1 MDRMSV
7 RPPTFFSESPVR
19 ALTHIVVVIAVMTT
33 ATSFAST
40 GGTLKVVATAPSRA
54 VLNASTDGSIS
65 VTFDRPVDPASIG
78 ITSFHAFSRGA
89 GSLRGEFSFS
99 PDGRTVTLE
108 PARNASPGEP
118 ITVTLANTI
127 RGVDRTTLRS
137 AGYQFRFWTA
147 AAAAEMDFFILQEI
161 TTSAFPG
168 EGVIPYG
175 GSATDLDEDGWIDLS
190 IVNEGT
196 NDVRV
201 FLNTGDGT
209 GRIQPFLTPTNPI
222 GQVPSPSE
230 PADFDLDG
238 HADLC
243 TANIIG
249 GNVSILIGEGDGSY
263 GGTQTLGTGN
273 APRGITTLDF
283 DGDGDLDIASTNYSS
298 SNVTLLRNQGDGTFD
313 PPTTIQPG
321 ISGEWSI
328 QADDMDGDGL
338 FDLVV
343 GGSNQIRVLLADG
356 NGNFIAAGTRSVAG
370 RCWQLNLADLDGDG
384 DVDVT
389 TVNSFA
395 NAGQVFRN
403 DGLGGL
409 ANGVTYST
417 DPFPLASDLGDLDGD
432 GDMDWITSSYSG
444 DWFLFVNDGAG
455 NFSLRESFP
464 APIAASCSL
473 PVDMDNDGDLD
484 LIFVDE
490 LDDSMIVM
498 SNGGNNT
505 PDPPGDLN
513 GDGFVNGADLGL
525 MLVAWG
531 PCSRDCRADLDQNG
545 FVDGAD
551 LGLML
556 IDWTG

>member
-1 MDRMSV
+1 MV
-7 RPPTFFSESPVR
+7 
-19 ALTHIVVVIAVMTT
+19 TT
-33 ATSFAST
+33 VP
-40 GGTLKVVATAPSRA
+40 LRA
-54 VLNASTDGSIS
+54 VLDAPTDGPIR
-65 VTFDRPVDPASIG
+65 VTFDRPIDPASIDAR
-78 ITSFHAFSRGA
+78 SFHAFSRGA
-89 GSLRGEFSFS
+89 GSLRGAFSFS
-99 PDGRTVTLE
+99 ADGRTVTLD
-108 PARNASPGEP
+108 PNRNASPGEP
-118 ITVTLANTI
+118 VTVTLANSI
-127 RGVDRTTLRS
+127 RGTDRTTLRS
-137 AGYQFRFWTA
+137 AGHQFRFWTA

-168 EGVIPYG
+168 EQVIPYG
-175 GSATDLDEDGWIDLS
+175 GSATDLNEDGWIDLS
-190 IVNEGT
+190 IVNEET

-209 GRIQPFLTPTNPI
+209 GRIEPFLTPTNPV
-222 GQVPSPSE
+222 GAVPSPSE
-230 PADFDLDG
+230 PVDFDLDG

-243 TANIIG
+243 TANIVG
-249 GNVSILIGEGDGSY
+249 DTVSILLGHGDGSY
-263 GGTQTLGTGN
+263 GGAQTLGTGN
-273 APRGITTLDF
+273 APRGITTLDL

-298 SNVTLLRNQGDGTFD
+298 SNVTLLRNQGNGTFD

-328 QADDMDGDGL
+328 QADDMNGDGL

-356 NGNFIAAGTRSVAG
+356 NGNFVAAGTRSVAG

-403 DGLGGL
+403 DGSGGL

-432 GDMDWITSSYSG
+432 GDLDWITSSYSG

-455 NFSLRESFP
+455 NFSFRESFP

-531 PCSRDCRADLDQNG
+531 PCGRDCRADLDQNG

>member
-19 ALTHIVVVIAVMTT
+19 ALIHIVVGIAVMTT

-40 GGTLKVVATAPSRA
+40 GGTLEVVATAPSRA
-54 VLNASTDGSIS
+54 VLDAPTDGSIS

-118 ITVTLANTI
+118 VTVTLANTI

-168 EGVIPYG
+168 EDVIPYG

-222 GQVPSPSE
+222 GEVPSPSE

-249 GNVSILIGEGDGSY
+249 DNVSILIGGGDGSY

-273 APRGITTLDF
+273 APRGITTLDL
-283 DGDGDLDIASTNYSS
+283 DGDGDL
-298 SNVTLLRNQGDGTFD
+298 
-313 PPTTIQPG
+313 
-321 ISGEWSI
+321 
-328 QADDMDGDGL
+328 
-338 FDLVV
+338 
-343 GGSNQIRVLLADG
+343 
-356 NGNFIAAGTRSVAG
+356 
-370 RCWQLNLADLDGDG
+370 
-384 DVDVT
+384 
-389 TVNSFA
+389 
-395 NAGQVFRN
+395 
-403 DGLGGL
+403 
-409 ANGVTYST
+409 
-417 DPFPLASDLGDLDGD
+417 
-432 GDMDWITSSYSG
+432 DWITSSYSG

-455 NFSLRESFP
+455 NFSFRESFP

-531 PCSRDCRADLDQNG
+531 PCGRDCRADLDQNG

>member
-1 MDRMSV
+1 MPTSRSTEPLV
-7 RPPTFFSESPVR
+7 RSPAPLLVF
-19 ALTHIVVVIAVMTT
+19 LLAVMPT
-33 ATSFAST
+33 AST
-40 GGTLKVVATAPSRA
+40 FAEGTLSVVETTPTRAILDAPT
-54 VLNASTDGSIS
+54 NGNIS
-65 VTFDRPVDPASIG
+65 VTFDRAIDPESID
-78 ITSFHAFSRGA
+78 TRSFHAFSRGA
-89 GSLRGEFSFS
+89 GSLRGVFSFS
-99 PDGRTVTLE
+99 EDGRTVTLDPIRE
-108 PARNASPGEP
+108 ASPGEP
-118 ITVTLANTI
+118 VTVTLANTI
-127 RGVDRTTLRS
+127 RGTDRTTLRS
-137 AGYQFRFWTA
+137 AGHQFRFWTA

-168 EGVIPYG
+168 EDVIPYG

-190 IVNEGT
+190 IVNEAT
-196 NDVRV
+196 DDVRV

-209 GRIQPFLTPTNPI
+209 GRIQSFLTPTNPV
-222 GQVPSPSE
+222 GSVPSPSE

-243 TANIIG
+243 TANITG
-249 GNVSILIGEGDGSY
+249 DNVSILIGGGDGSY
-263 GGTQTLGTGN
+263 GDAQTLGTGN
-273 APRGITTLDF
+273 APRGITTLDL
-283 DGDGDLDIASTNYSS
+283 DGDGYLDIASTNYSS
-298 SNVTLLRNQGDGTFD
+298 SNVTLLRNQGNGTFD

-328 QADDMDGDGL
+328 QADDMNGDGL

-343 GGSNQIRVLLADG
+343 GGASQIRVLLADG

-403 DGLGGL
+403 DGSGGL

-432 GDMDWITSSYSG
+432 GDVDWITSSYSG
-444 DWFLFVNDGAG
+444 DWFLFVNDGEG
-455 NFSLRESFP
+455 NFEFHESFP
-464 APIAASCSL
+464 SPIAASCSL
-473 PVDMDNDGDLD
+473 PVDMDKDGDLD

-505 PDPPGDLN
+505 PVIPGDLN
-513 GDGFVNGADLGL
+513 GDGLVNGADLGL

-531 PCSRDCRADLDQNG
+531 PCGRDCIADLDGNG
-545 FVDGAD
+545 VVNGAD
-551 LGLML
+551 LGLL
-556 IDWTG
+556 LVDWTG

>member
-1 MDRMSV
+1 MSFKLP
-7 RPPTFFSESPVR
+7 RSSESLVRSLTPV
-19 ALTHIVVVIAVMTT
+19 LIACLAAIPA
-33 ATSFAST
+33 ATSSAST
-40 GGTLKVVATAPSRA
+40 GGTLSVITTSPLRA
-54 VLNASTDGSIS
+54 VLDASTNGSIS
-65 VTFDRPVDPASIG
+65 VTFDRPVDPDSIDV
-78 ITSFHAFSRGA
+78 TSFHAFSRGA
-89 GSLRGEFSFS
+89 GSLRGEFLFS
-99 PDGRTVTLE
+99 ADGHTVTLD
-108 PARNASPGEP
+108 PIRNASPGEP
-118 ITVTLANTI
+118 VTVTLANSI
-127 RGVDRTTLRS
+127 RGTDRSTLRS

-168 EGVIPYG
+168 EVVVPYG

-190 IVNEGT
+190 IVNEET
-196 NDVRV
+196 DDVRV

-209 GRIQPFLTPTNPI
+209 GRIQPFLTPTNSV
-222 GQVPSPSE
+222 GSVPSPSE

-243 TANIIG
+243 TANITG
-249 GNVSILIGEGDGSY
+249 DNVSILIGGGDGSY
-263 GGTQTLGTGN
+263 GGAQTLGTGN
-273 APRGITTLDF
+273 APRGITTLDL
-283 DGDGDLDIASTNYSS
+283 DGDGYLDIASTNYSS
-298 SNVTLLRNQGDGTFD
+298 GNVTLLRNQGNGIFD

-328 QADDMDGDGL
+328 QADDLNGDGI

-343 GGSNQIRVLLADG
+343 GGANQIRVLLADG
-356 NGNFIAAGTRSVAG
+356 NGNFISAGTRSVAG

-403 DGLGGL
+403 DGSGGL

-432 GDMDWITSSYSG
+432 GDLDWITSSYSG

-455 NFSLRESFP
+455 NFTFRESFP
-464 APIAASCSL
+464 SPIAASCSL

-505 PDPPGDLN
+505 PDAPGDLN
-513 GDGFVNGADLGL
+513 GDGLVNGADLGL

-531 PCSRDCRADLDQNG
+531 ACNRDCQADLDQNG

-551 LGLML
+551 LGLL
-556 IDWTG
+556 LVDWTG